1 MPVAAPVRSQAVH
14 VETERCAEYN
24 LDSVRTT
31 SAGLPKRMTAV
42 SLLCWRALK
51 HYGCDAAA
59 LSIQRN
65 WSTFDLVS
73 DPDRHRMR
81 RKRYQYR

>member
-1 MPVAAPVRSQAVH
+1 MAGAAPLRSQAVH

-31 SAGLPKRMTAV
+31 SVGLPKRMAAV
-42 SLLCWRALK
+42 SILCWRALK
-51 HYGCDAAA
+51 RSGSDAAA

-65 WSTFDLVS
+65 
-73 DPDRHRMR
+73 
-81 RKRYQYR
+81 